1 LGKIEPILKLFQV
14 ALLTRYRETCLM
26 TRALEALEPDDSL
39 TVAAVARKLGIA
51 PATLRTWDRRYGMGP
66 SKHSVGTHRRYSTT
80 DLIRLTA
87 MVRLIVAGV
96 APKDAA
102 LKALKLDLKKNKAAL
117 EAAFRNVE
125 DQSDLVSLLHR
136 SALKLDQ
143 PKIEKLIRK
152 SIAEVGVE
160 ATWLEVL
167 APLLNEIGEEWV
179 RTGTGIE
186 VEHFISEIIRKIL
199 SENFGNVA
207 QPKNSRPVLLACVGN
222 EMHSLALTALAAVL
236 AEARIDCIFLGAR
249 TPQNALNQV
258 VIKSAPPAIFLW
270 AQLSENADHG
280 FVKSLPVIRPAPRV
294 LLGGP
299 GWQNA
304 KGKVQNRAVIT
315 VGLTDARDQILQ
327 ALAV

>member
-1 LGKIEPILKLFQV
+1 
-14 ALLTRYRETCLM
+14 M

-51 PATLRTWDRRYGMGP
+51 PATLRTWDRRYGIGP
-66 SKHSVGTHRRYSTT
+66 SKHSIGTHRKYSAT
-80 DLIRLTA
+80 DLMRLTA

-102 LKALKLDLKKNKAAL
+102 HKALKLDLKKSQ
-117 EAAFRNVE
+117 EAVEEVLRSVE

-136 SALKLDQ
+136 SALKLDS
-143 PKIEKLIRK
+143 PKFEKLIRK
-152 SIAEVGVE
+152 SIADIGVE

-186 VEHFISEIIRKIL
+186 VEHFVSEIIRKIL
-199 SENFGNVA
+199 SENFGNVVK
-207 QPKNSRPVLLACVGN
+207 PKNSRPVLLACVGN

-249 TPQNALNQV
+249 TPQIAINQV
-258 VIKSAPPAIFLW
+258 ILKSAPPAIFLW
-270 AQLSENADHG
+270 AQMSENADHS

-299 GWQNA
+299 GWQSA
-304 KGKVQNRAVIT
+304 KGKAQSRAVLTI
-315 VGLTDARDQILQ
+315 GLSDARDQILQ

>member
-1 LGKIEPILKLFQV
+1 
-14 ALLTRYRETCLM
+14 M
-26 TRALEALEPDDSL
+26 TRALEALKADDSL

-51 PATLRTWDRRYGMGP
+51 PATLRTWDRRYGIGP
-66 SKHSVGTHRRYSTT
+66 SKHSIGTHRKYSAT
-80 DLIRLTA
+80 DLMRLTA

-102 LKALKLDLKKNKAAL
+102 HKALKLDLKKSQ
-117 EAAFRNVE
+117 EAVEEVLRSVE

-136 SALKLDQ
+136 SALKLDS
-143 PKIEKLIRK
+143 PRFEKLIRK
-152 SIAEVGVE
+152 SIADIGVE

-186 VEHFISEIIRKIL
+186 VEHFVSEIIRKIL
-199 SENFGNVA
+199 SENFGNVIK
-207 QPKNSRPVLLACVGN
+207 PKNSRPVLLACVGN

-249 TPQNALNQV
+249 TPQIAINQV
-258 VIKSAPPAIFLW
+258 ILKSAPPAIFLW
-270 AQLSENADHG
+270 AQMSENADHS

-299 GWQNA
+299 GWQSA
-304 KGKVQNRAVIT
+304 KGKAQSRAVLTI
-315 VGLTDARDQILQ
+315 GLSDARDQILQ

>member
-1 LGKIEPILKLFQV
+1 MI
-14 ALLTRYRETCLM
+14 
-26 TRALEALEPDDSL
+26 RAIEALEPDDSL
-39 TVAAVARKLGIA
+39 TVAAVARRLGIA

-66 SKHSVGTHRRYSTT
+66 SKHNVGTHRRYSAT

-96 APKDAA
+96 APKEAA
-102 LKALKLDLKKNKAAL
+102 QKALEL
-117 EAAFRNVE
+117 NVASGQSAVEKICRTPE

-136 SALKLDQ
+136 SATKFDQ
-143 PKIEKLIRK
+143 PKIEKLIKK
-152 SIAEVGVE
+152 SISNIGVE

-167 APLLNEIGEEWV
+167 APLLVKIGDDWV
-179 RTGTGIE
+179 RTGAGVE
-186 VEHFISEIIRKIL
+186 VEHFTTEIVRKIL
-199 SENFGNVA
+199 SENFGNISE
-207 QPKNSRPVLLACVGN
+207 PKNSRPVLLACVGN

-236 AEARIDCIFLGAR
+236 AEARIECIFLGAR
-249 TPQNALNQV
+249 TPQKALNQV

-280 FVKSLPVIRPAPRV
+280 FVKDLPVIRPAPKV

-299 GWQNA
+299 GWKSA
-304 KGKVQNRAVIT
+304 KGMAESKSVIT
-315 VGLTDARDQILQ
+315 LGLSDARDQILQ

>member
-1 LGKIEPILKLFQV
+1 
-14 ALLTRYRETCLM
+14 M
-26 TRALEALEPDDSL
+26 TRVLEALKADDSL

-51 PATLRTWDRRYGMGP
+51 PATLRTWDRRYGIGP
-66 SKHSVGTHRRYSTT
+66 SKHSIGTHRKYSAT
-80 DLIRLTA
+80 DLMRLTA

-102 LKALKLDLKKNKAAL
+102 HKALKLDLKKSQ
-117 EAAFRNVE
+117 EAVEEVLRSVE

-136 SALKLDQ
+136 SALKLDS
-143 PKIEKLIRK
+143 PRFEKLIRK
-152 SIAEVGVE
+152 SIADIGVE

-186 VEHFISEIIRKIL
+186 VEHFVSEIIRKIL
-199 SENFGNVA
+199 SENFGNVIK
-207 QPKNSRPVLLACVGN
+207 PKNSRPVLLACVGN

-249 TPQNALNQV
+249 TPQIAINQV
-258 VIKSAPPAIFLW
+258 ILKSAPPAIFLW
-270 AQLSENADHG
+270 AQMSENADHS

-299 GWQNA
+299 GWKSA
-304 KGKVQNRAVIT
+304 KGKAQSRAVLTI
-315 VGLTDARDQILQ
+315 GLSDARDQILQ

>member
-1 LGKIEPILKLFQV
+1 
-14 ALLTRYRETCLM
+14 M

-51 PATLRTWDRRYGMGP
+51 PATLRTWDRRYGIGP
-66 SKHSVGTHRRYSTT
+66 SKHSIGTHRKYSAT

-102 LKALKLDLKKNKAAL
+102 HKALKLDLKKSQ
-117 EAAFRNVE
+117 EAVEEVLRSVE

-136 SALKLDQ
+136 SALKLDS
-143 PKIEKLIRK
+143 PKFEKLIRK
-152 SIAEVGVE
+152 SIADIGVE

-186 VEHFISEIIRKIL
+186 VEHFVSEIIRKIL
-199 SENFGNVA
+199 SENFGNVIK
-207 QPKNSRPVLLACVGN
+207 PKNSRPVLLACVGN

-249 TPQNALNQV
+249 TPQIAINQV
-258 VIKSAPPAIFLW
+258 ILKSAPPAIFLW
-270 AQLSENADHG
+270 AQMSENADHS

-299 GWQNA
+299 GWQSA
-304 KGKVQNRAVIT
+304 KGKAQSRAVLTI
-315 VGLTDARDQILQ
+315 GLSDARDQILQ

>member
-1 LGKIEPILKLFQV
+1 
-14 ALLTRYRETCLM
+14 M
-26 TRALEALEPDDSL
+26 NRALEALEPDDSL

-66 SKHSVGTHRRYSTT
+66 SKHTVGTHRRYSAT

-96 APKDAA
+96 SPKDAA
-102 LKALKLDLKKNKAAL
+102 LKAQKLNLKESKELA
-117 EAAFRNVE
+117 EEVFRGPE
-125 DQSDLVSLLHR
+125 DQSNLVSLIHR
-136 SALKLDQ
+136 YAIKLDQ
-143 PKIEKLIRK
+143 SKVEKLLRK
-152 SIAEVGVE
+152 SISEIGVE
-160 ATWLEVL
+160 ATWLQVL
-167 APLLNEIGEEWV
+167 APLLNEIGDEWV
-179 RTGTGIE
+179 RTGVGIE
-186 VEHFISEIIRKIL
+186 VEHLISEIIRKVL
-199 SENFGNVA
+199 SENFGNVIK
-207 QPKNSRPVLLACVGN
+207 PKNSRPVLLACVGN
-222 EMHSLALTALAAVL
+222 EVHSLALTALAAVL
-236 AEARIDCIFLGAR
+236 AEAKIDCIFLGAR
-249 TPQNALNQV
+249 TPQHAINQV

-315 VGLTDARDQILQ
+315 VGLSDARDQILQ

>member
-1 LGKIEPILKLFQV
+1 
-14 ALLTRYRETCLM
+14 M

-51 PATLRTWDRRYGMGP
+51 PATLRTWDRRYGIGP
-66 SKHSVGTHRRYSTT
+66 SKHSIGTYRKYSAT

-102 LKALKLDLKKNKAAL
+102 HKALKLDLKKSQ
-117 EAAFRNVE
+117 EAVEEVLRSVE

-136 SALKLDQ
+136 SALKLDS
-143 PKIEKLIRK
+143 PRFEKLIRK
-152 SIAEVGVE
+152 SIADIGVE

-186 VEHFISEIIRKIL
+186 VEHFVSEIIRKIL
-199 SENFGNVA
+199 SENFGNVVK
-207 QPKNSRPVLLACVGN
+207 PKNSRPVLLACVGN

-249 TPQNALNQV
+249 TPQIAINQV
-258 VIKSAPPAIFLW
+258 ILKSAPPAIFLW
-270 AQLSENADHG
+270 AQMSENADHS

-299 GWQNA
+299 GWQSA
-304 KGKVQNRAVIT
+304 KGKAQSRAVLTI
-315 VGLTDARDQILQ
+315 GLSDARDQILQ

>member
-1 LGKIEPILKLFQV
+1 
-14 ALLTRYRETCLM
+14 M
-26 TRALEALEPDDSL
+26 TRALEALKADDSL

-51 PATLRTWDRRYGMGP
+51 PATLRTWDRRYGIGP
-66 SKHSVGTHRRYSTT
+66 SKHSIGTHRKYSAT

-102 LKALKLDLKKNKAAL
+102 HKALKLDLKKSQ
-117 EAAFRNVE
+117 EAVEEVLRSVE

-136 SALKLDQ
+136 FALKLDSL
-143 PKIEKLIRK
+143 KFEKLIRK
-152 SIAEVGVE
+152 SIADIGVE

-186 VEHFISEIIRKIL
+186 VEHFVSEIIRKIL
-199 SENFGNVA
+199 SENFGNVIK
-207 QPKNSRPVLLACVGN
+207 PKNSRPVLLACVGN

-249 TPQNALNQV
+249 TPQIAINQV
-258 VIKSAPPAIFLW
+258 ILKSAPPAIFLW
-270 AQLSENADHG
+270 AQMSENADHS

-299 GWQNA
+299 GWQSA
-304 KGKVQNRAVIT
+304 KGKAQSRAVLTI
-315 VGLTDARDQILQ
+315 GLSDARDQILQ

>member
-1 LGKIEPILKLFQV
+1 
-14 ALLTRYRETCLM
+14 M

-51 PATLRTWDRRYGMGP
+51 PATLRTWDRRYGIGP
-66 SKHSVGTHRRYSTT
+66 SKHSIGTHRKYSAT

-102 LKALKLDLKKNKAAL
+102 HKALKLDLKKSQ
-117 EAAFRNVE
+117 EAVEEVLRSVE

-136 SALKLDQ
+136 SALKLDS
-143 PKIEKLIRK
+143 PRFEKLIRK
-152 SIAEVGVE
+152 SIADIGVE

-186 VEHFISEIIRKIL
+186 VEHFVSEIIRKIL
-199 SENFGNVA
+199 SENFGNVIK
-207 QPKNSRPVLLACVGN
+207 PKNSRPVLLACVGN

-249 TPQNALNQV
+249 TPQIAINQV
-258 VIKSAPPAIFLW
+258 ILKSAPPAIFLW
-270 AQLSENADHG
+270 AQMSENADHS

-299 GWQNA
+299 GWQSA
-304 KGKVQNRAVIT
+304 KGRAQSRAVLTI
-315 VGLTDARDQILQ
+315 GLSDARDQILQ